1 MPPPPGT
8 LAQSPPPT
16 PSQSLAVP
24 PPLPPRP
31 RLIDN
36 DEGLFACP
44 RCTFLNHPALTSCE
58 ICGEP
63 LISPNLPPILASAEA
78 IDRGTSPAP
87 FPIPASEERTT
98 YVRLSF
104 RASGEKLFLERIKV
118 AISQKAWIPSS
129 TKDNML
135 SQPPTSKTIGING
148 LERASAALKLQNDKV
163 LEASFQDLEALMTR
177 AKTVIALAEQL
188 ASKISSLPAS
198 AGASEARRA
207 LQESSELLGLSTP
220 IVSREVAGGLEV
232 YWEELARQ
240 VAEFLTAPGVE
251 GSLLKREGGI
261 IPLIDLFALYNRARG
276 VGTKPVSP
284 NGPTQTVRAC
294 ACSISIVFICG
305 VRLRWALI
313 MVALVS
319 PTDLA
324 KACGMFTKLRLPI
337 RPKTFR
343 SGLIVIMDSS
353 ATEEVLERQLLT
365 FITTSGVGVTALQV
379 GNKFH
384 WSVSVA
390 SELLQVPPL
399 GFLLTPFPF
408 LWVSLSECLL
418 DLC

>member
-8 LAQSPPPT
+8 LTQSPPPT
-16 PSQSLAVP
+16 PSQSLTVP
-24 PPLPPRP
+24 PAFPPRP
-31 RLIDN
+31 QPIQN

-87 FPIPASEERTT
+87 FPIPASEQRTT
-98 YVRLSF
+98 YVRISF
-104 RASGEKLFLERIKV
+104 RAGGEKQFLERIKI
-118 AISQKAWIPSS
+118 AISQKAWIASS
-129 TKDNML
+129 TKHDNML
-135 SQPPTSKTIGING
+135 SLAPTSKTIGING

-177 AKTVIALAEQL
+177 AKTLIALAEQL

-220 IVSREVAGGLEV
+220 IVSREVAGGQEA
-232 YWEELARQ
+232 YWGELARQ
-240 VAEFLTAPGVE
+240 VAEFLTARGAE

-276 VGTKPVSP
+276 VGTNPVP
-284 NGPTQTVRAC
+284 PPTYIHRIFMSVLALYSC
-294 ACSISIVFICG
+294 FYFCG
-305 VRLRWALI
+305 MRVRWALTLI
-313 MVALVS
+313 ALVS

-337 RPKTFR
+337 RQKTFR

-365 FITTSGVGVTALQV
+365 FITSCGVGVTALQV

-399 GFLLTPFPF
+399 RFDLIPLPF
-408 LWVSLSECLL
+408 L
-418 DLC
+418 